1 VGTDLPEPRKVTISL
16 AVVAAEL
23 RGVIRRGLPVE
34 MESAGEHLPHMRN
47 VVARA
52 DHPDDFFSRIDAF
65 NQLIAKL
72 LGEMDDQELGQ
83 AARILFGLADGTQ
96 GTNLTARRRKCAEVL
111 EYDYDHF
118 RKRVEPRILRKVSE
132 AFYRDLLRYRSRTKT
147 WATAYETSRPTP
159 SLTDADI
166 NPEEELVC
174 RIWQHLYEIRAERI
188 ACQLAESEEN
198 AERHRVTA
206 DRIAKQL
213 EALSVLYVDT
223 YARQFIPNGTLD
235 YTIEGLEKL
244 VVWQAGTR

>member
-1 VGTDLPEPRKVTISL
+1 MGIDLPEPRKVTISL

-23 RGVIRRGLPVE
+23 RQVIRHGLPAD
-34 MESAGEHLPHMRN
+34 MQSAGEHLPHLRN

-65 NQLIAKL
+65 NQLVAKM
-72 LGEMDDQELGQ
+72 LGEVEDQELGY

-118 RKRVEPRILRKVSE
+118 RKRVEPKILRKVSE
-132 AFYRDLLRYRSRTKT
+132 AFYRDLLRYRSRTRT

-174 RIWQHLYEIRAERI
+174 RIWQLLYEIRAERI
-188 ACQLAESEEN
+188 ASHLAQSESEV
-198 AERHRVTA
+198 ERHRNTA
-206 DRIAKQL
+206 DRVAKQL
-213 EALSVLYVDT
+213 RKLSDRYVDI
-223 YARQFIPNGTLD
+223 YARQFIPNGEIE

-244 VVWQAGTR
+244 VVWRIGTN